1 MPVCEI
7 CGKEF
12 RTPQGL
18 RGHKTFVHGLGR
30 QTEAVEIFR
39 RAIERRREEKA
50 RKEDLAPIREL
61 EEMKRELQQREEEI
75 KRLKA
80 EAEKRQEE
88 IERLKTEAERR
99 QEAPTQPI
107 RLPSLPSPPSLAD
120 LIPSTD
126 PITDLDR
133 ALKKLD
139 KLLTG
144 TQL

>member
-39 RAIERRREEKA
+39 RAIERRREEKV
-50 RKEDLAPIREL
+50 REGDLAPIKKEL
-61 EEMKRELQQREEEI
+61 EEMKRKLQQREEEI

-80 EAEKRQEE
+80 EAEERQQE
-88 IERLKTEAERR
+88 IERLKEEAVKR
-99 QEAPTQPI
+99 QVTPTQPI
-107 RLPSLPSPPSLAD
+107 GLPSLAD

-139 KLLTG
+139 KLLTK
-144 TQL
+144 